1 MSLALHVTD
10 PRLLAA
16 QADHDLLL
24 ARLRAREQGAL
35 EELAVQFSK
44 ALTRAAYVYL
54 GDADAA
60 QDAAQDA
67 LIAAWDGA
75 KRTSNQ
81 TRLRPWL
88 FGVLFNSC
96 RKQVRTLARRRK
108 REQGAARGE
117 AFTPAADNT
126 GAEEQER
133 LRAALAELPEDQR
146 QVVVLRYEQ
155 QFSVEETAA
164 ALDIP
169 QGTVK
174 SRLHA
179 AIERLRAWMGVRD
192 E

>member
-1 MSLALHVTD
+1 VSLALQVTD

-24 ARLRAREQGAL
+24 ERLRAREQAAL

-60 QDAAQDA
+60 QDAAQET

-81 TRLRPWL
+81 TRLRPWV

-96 RKQVRTLARRRK
+96 RRHVRTLSRRRK
-108 REQGAARGE
+108 REQGAARVE
-117 AFTPAADNT
+117 AFTPAADSSA
-126 GAEEQER
+126 AEDQAR
-133 LRAALAELPEDQR
+133 LREALAELPEDQR

-155 QFSVEETAA
+155 QFSVEETAV

-179 AIERLRAWMGVRD
+179 AIARLRALMGVRD